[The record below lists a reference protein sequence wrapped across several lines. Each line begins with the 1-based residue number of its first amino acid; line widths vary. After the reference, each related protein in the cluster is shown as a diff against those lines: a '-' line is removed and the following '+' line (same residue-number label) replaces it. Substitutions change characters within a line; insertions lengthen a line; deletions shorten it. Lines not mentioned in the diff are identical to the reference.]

1 MYNSRKIVHLMEYAG
16 EDRSAARIRAE
27 EEGLQAKDAQSSRP
41 NGPTVYVVDDDEAMR
56 LSLARL
62 LRSADWNVETFASG
76 SKFLERAPLTGRGCI
91 LLDVKMPG
99 MNGLELHES
108 MSGAGISLPVI
119 FLSGNSD
126 IPMSVRAMKHGAVDF
141 LVKPVEDEV
150 LFQVMAQAI
159 SRHDAELEA
168 RQHRDRIASRIAQLS
183 SREHEVLKQVLQGRL
198 NKQIGFA
205 LGIAEKTVK
214 VHRSRIM
221 EKMEAGSVAELVHMC
236 DTAGIE
242 FPHSRR
248 LNPLIRLLLPNP
260 PLPWSH
266 APDTVD
272 KAHQKPVFL
281 GSLRAPIGLKSNCP

>member
-1 MYNSRKIVHLMEYAG
+1 VKTDPQREY
-16 EDRSAARIRAE
+16 EQRMN
-27 EEGLQAKDAQSSRP
+27 GLQAEDAPSSHS

-62 LRSADWNVETFASG
+62 LRSADWKVETFASG
-76 SKFLERAPLTGRGCI
+76 SKFLERAPLSGRGCI

-99 MNGLELHES
+99 MDGLELHES
-108 MSGAGISLPVI
+108 MSEAGVSLPVI

-141 LVKPVEDEV
+141 LVKPVEDAV
-150 LFQVMAQAI
+150 LFQVMGQAI
-159 SRHDAELEA
+159 SRHDAELDA
-168 RQHRDRIASRIAQLS
+168 RQHREHIASRISLLS

-221 EKMEAGSVAELVHMC
+221 EKLEAGSVAELVHMC
-236 DTAGIE
+236 DAAGIE
-242 FPHSRR
+242 FPS
-248 LNPLIRLLLPNP
+248 
-260 PLPWSH
+260 S
-266 APDTVD
+266 AD
-272 KAHQKPVFL
+272 
-281 GSLRAPIGLKSNCP
+281 